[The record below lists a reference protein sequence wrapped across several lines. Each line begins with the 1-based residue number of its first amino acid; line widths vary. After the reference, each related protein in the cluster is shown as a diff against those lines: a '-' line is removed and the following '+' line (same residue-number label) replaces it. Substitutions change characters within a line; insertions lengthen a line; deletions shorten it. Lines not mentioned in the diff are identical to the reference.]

1 MPRGDTINVGGNGMN
16 EEKIKGFY
24 AQLKLIA
31 NYLSNVAID
40 LDDILYDDI
49 TVTDSEINKMKKE
62 VEKDAYKLNLAV
74 KDLQKMIEKEF
85 NKC

>member
-1 MPRGDTINVGGNGMN
+1 MN
-16 EEKIKGFY
+16 EEKIKGFH

-31 NYLSNVAID
+31 NYLANVAID

-49 TVTDSEINKMKKE
+49 TVTDSEIKKMKKE

-74 KDLQKMIEKEF
+74 KDLQKMIKKEILQE
-85 NKC
+85 